1 MLSFCC
7 TICLDTLDDAARPMS
22 TQCGHIYCMDCAT
35 FRFSLNPS
43 CAVCR
48 QPQSLDNMIRLYP
61 NLQTEKTRKDASAE
75 QSEDPLSSS
84 PISVRSMDRAAEDSI
99 AATKQAIA
107 DRVDPEDAMMICNTF
122 VNSVTD
128 RGKQHI
134 NTELLREISFQLN
147 LMTTKI
153 NDDHARLEKL
163 MKNAKTAR
171 SSEKKLT
178 SQLEKR
184 QAAIDTLEKAN
195 TQLSSQV
202 AMLNERIDTLEKQ
215 CHMSSENAQH
225 ERFRAGKLENQLE
238 DAQQESENWKQQ
250 ALKVKKKYLVLKS
263 KVEEARRTAGD
274 AHRGRARAAS
284 NDDDLVIV
292 G

>member
-1 MLSFCC
+1 
-7 TICLDTLDDAARPMS
+7 
-22 TQCGHIYCMDCAT
+22 
-35 FRFSLNPS
+35 
-43 CAVCR
+43 
-48 QPQSLDNMIRLYP
+48 
-61 NLQTEKTRKDASAE
+61 
-75 QSEDPLSSS
+75 
-84 PISVRSMDRAAEDSI
+84 
-99 AATKQAIA
+99 
-107 DRVDPEDAMMICNTF
+107 
-122 VNSVTD
+122 
-128 RGKQHI
+128 
-134 NTELLREISFQLN
+134 
-147 LMTTKI
+147 
-153 NDDHARLEKL
+153 

-250 ALKVKKKYLVLKS
+250 ALKVKKKVSSQAHRSSRLVSVAHGNSLQYLVLKS

>member
-1 MLSFCC
+1 
-7 TICLDTLDDAARPMS
+7 
-22 TQCGHIYCMDCAT
+22 
-35 FRFSLNPS
+35 
-43 CAVCR
+43 
-48 QPQSLDNMIRLYP
+48 
-61 NLQTEKTRKDASAE
+61 
-75 QSEDPLSSS
+75 
-84 PISVRSMDRAAEDSI
+84 
-99 AATKQAIA
+99 
-107 DRVDPEDAMMICNTF
+107 
-122 VNSVTD
+122 
-128 RGKQHI
+128 
-134 NTELLREISFQLN
+134 
-147 LMTTKI
+147 
-153 NDDHARLEKL
+153 

-250 ALKVKKKYLVLKS
+250 ALKVKKKVSSQAHGSSRLGRSWQFAAVPCI
-263 KVEEARRTAGD
+263 EEQGGRGE
-274 AHRGRARAAS
+274 AHRWRCSPWSRTSSFQRRRSGYRRVMALLS
-284 NDDDLVIV
+284 VVIDSSEITV
-292 G
+292 HIPRHTSIPHLGLTPMDRM